1 MLLDKRAEV
10 AEYLVEFMN
19 PSLDLLNLRLALLYE
34 GLLKREF
41 LRGQLCLE
49 DLRLTLRGCRTCS
62 PSLFFPTNSRRT
74 QLALCA

>member
-1 MLLDKRAEV
+1 MLLDERAEV

-19 PSLDLLNLRLALLYE
+19 PSLDLLNLSLALLYE

-41 LRGQLCLE
+41 LRRQLCLE

-62 PSLFFPTNSRRT
+62 PSLFFPTNRSQTRS
-74 QLALCA
+74 ALYA